1 MTRSRRYLN
10 NLPNAERI
18 KQLARHILDYE
29 LELDQALQDN
39 ALIKNEILTM
49 ESQILSSDAWE
60 DPQKI
65 KNIKSKLDQL
75 GNGLQ
80 RNDKEIA
87 HLKEEISN
95 SKSLVNEEIRE
106 GLSKL
111 FKQAKSNRDEA
122 QQDIIKH
129 QQLVEE
135 AHNRLMDNPTEES
148 ENLRDEWI
156 RNLVKVSIVEEKLKN
171 SEKEL
176 EAIKRV
182 YRLEF
187 G

>member
-18 KQLARHILDYE
+18 KELARDILDNE

-39 ALIKNEILTM
+39 ARIKAEIITL

-65 KNIKSKLDQL
+65 KNTKRKLDQL
-75 GNGLQ
+75 GSVLK

-87 HLKEEISN
+87 HLKEEISS

-111 FKQAKSNRDEA
+111 FQQAKSDRDEA

-156 RNLVKVSIVEEKLKN
+156 RNLVKVSTVEEKLKN

>member
-18 KQLARHILDYE
+18 KELAREILDYE
-29 LELDQALQDN
+29 LGLDQALQDN
-39 ALIKNEILTM
+39 ARIKTEILTL
-49 ESQILSSDAWE
+49 ETQILSSDAWE

-75 GNGLQ
+75 NGVLQ
-80 RNDKEIA
+80 QDDEEIV

-95 SKSLVNEEIRE
+95 SKSLVDEEIRE

-111 FKQAKSNRDEA
+111 FQQAKSDRDEA

-135 AHNRLMDNPTEES
+135 AHKRLLENPTGES

-156 RNLVKVSIVEEKLKN
+156 QSLVKVSIVEEKLKN
-171 SEKEL
+171 SENEL

-182 YRLEF
+182 YKLEF

>member
-10 NLPNAERI
+10 NLPNAESI
-18 KQLARHILDYE
+18 KELAREILDYE
-29 LELDQALQDN
+29 LEMDQDLQDN
-39 ALIKNEILTM
+39 ARIKTEILEL

-60 DPQKI
+60 DPQTN

-75 GNGLQ
+75 SSVLQ

-87 HLKEEISN
+87 HLNEEISN
-95 SKSLVNEEIRE
+95 SKSLVDEEIRE

-111 FKQAKSNRDEA
+111 FQKAKSDRDEA

-129 QQLVEE
+129 QQLVEDS
-135 AHNRLMDNPTEES
+135 HKRLMDNLTGKS

-171 SEKEL
+171 SENEL
-176 EAIKRV
+176 EAIQRV